1 MHNYT
6 IHPQYGSLLSSDFL
20 LAQVLCLLKRLKN
33 SLLVFWTIRC
43 ISSTFLTKHPI
54 LYLKHFQRYHIT
66 GKYWNT
72 VIIRLHQQRRYYRWG
87 QASRDRS
94 PAKELGWNGKG
105 QQRQQL
111 LLVLCAGG
119 GSRCPAHL
127 DINSSVGPGADAR
140 VRQEAEEPLGS
151 AGALRSSQGKE
162 RRGFLALRSSGQP
175 KACVCEKLTA
185 NSKSTLMR
193 LQKMSLIKVPQ

>member
-20 LAQVLCLLKRLKN
+20 LAQVLCLLKRVKN
-33 SLLVFWTIRC
+33 SLLVFWTIGC

-54 LYLKHFQRYHIT
+54 LYLRHFQWYHIT

-72 VIIRLHQQRRYYRWG
+72 VIIRSHQQRRYYRWG
-87 QASRDRS
+87 QVSRDRS

-105 QQRQQL
+105 QERQQL

-127 DINSSVGPGADAR
+127 DLLCGTRSRRTCTARGRGAT
-140 VRQEAEEPLGS
+140 
-151 AGALRSSQGKE
+151 GK
-162 RRGFLALRSSGQP
+162 RRGPSFQPGQREKGIP
-175 KACVCEKLTA
+175 GTPLFRAAQSLCVC
-185 NSKSTLMR
+185 KS
-193 LQKMSLIKVPQ
+193 